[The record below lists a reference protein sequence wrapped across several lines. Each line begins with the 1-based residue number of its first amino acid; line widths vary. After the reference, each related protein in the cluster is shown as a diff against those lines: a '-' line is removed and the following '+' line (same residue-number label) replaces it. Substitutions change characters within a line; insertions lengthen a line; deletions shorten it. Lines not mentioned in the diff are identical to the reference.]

1 METSPKS
8 GPLPVSLHGADSKLD
23 VGLCVINSAMLT
35 DEMKYSVLQHP
46 WRPPLGF
53 TFPCTTQKKQRRYFN
68 AHWLDRY
75 SWLAYSKVLG
85 GALCRVCVLFAPEF
99 SGKGGHQKAEQ
110 FVSKACSNW
119 KDFHELCTLHVQCK
133 YHETAV
139 ELASNFE
146 KKYTDPTSNIVNIL
160 DQSRLENVN
169 KARKAL
175 LPIVKTVLFCGR
187 QGLALRGHDESGDI
201 VTHNNHND
209 GNFRALLRFRID
221 AGDAELCSHLNTA
234 ARNAQY
240 TSPSIQN
247 ELIICAGRLITDQ
260 IAARVNAAKSFAIL
274 ADETTD
280 SSCKEQL
287 SVCIRYVH
295 CDAYGRPQLR
305 EDFVGFVD
313 VSSDVTA
320 DGLSTAILNMVQSV
334 GIDAGFCHGQGY
346 DGASA
351 MSGHLRGVQAI
362 IRHSYPLALY
372 THCASH
378 CLNLALGKACT
389 VPIIR
394 NAFGFVTELSGFFS
408 HSAQRSHLLMETVIT
423 LQEEDAIPACRRKRL
438 KHLCET
444 RWVERH
450 ESLLAVV
457 DLFPAVVRCLETMQM
472 EGNAA
477 TSRSA
482 SMLLHSLK
490 TSSNIIGLAVAQHVS
505 SLLLPLT
512 TLLQAKSIDLIACCA
527 EVDAIVAI
535 LKQKR
540 ESPGAFSDIFA
551 KASALCSLA
560 GTEITVPRLAGRQ
573 QHRSNANVAISPSD
587 LQQGEDGEPSQQT
600 PVTPQEIYYRVN
612 VFNPF
617 VDYLLTE
624 LSDRFLGHRSNA
636 FALQC
641 LVPKFCRSSVLSDVQ
656 PAIALYEDVLHGT
669 PSDVEAEFALWQMKC
684 TSGTICA
691 DNAFDAFE
699 CCPSTYPNIRFLL
712 QILTTLP
719 VTTASAERTFS
730 MLRRLKTWLRSSMC
744 EERLTGLGLL
754 ASSADIEV
762 KPEDVIECFLQRGN
776 RRIS

>member
-23 VGLCVINSAMLT
+23 VGLCVINSTMLT

-53 TFPCTTQKKQRRYFN
+53 TFPCTIQKKQRRYFK

-119 KDFHELCTLHVQCK
+119 KDFHELCKLHVQCK

-221 AGDAELCSHLNTA
+221 AGDAELCSHLNAA

-295 CDAYGRPQLR
+295 CDACGRPQLR

-372 THCASH
+372 THWQKGGGV
-378 CLNLALGKACT
+378 LLYVKEGLKAVKC
-389 VPIIR
+389 
-394 NAFGFVTELSGFFS
+394 GL
-408 HSAQRSHLLMETVIT
+408 
-423 LQEEDAIPACRRKRL
+423 
-438 KHLCET
+438 
-444 RWVERH
+444 
-450 ESLLAVV
+450 
-457 DLFPAVVRCLETMQM
+457 
-472 EGNAA
+472 
-477 TSRSA
+477 TSR
-482 SMLLHSLK
+482 
-490 TSSNIIGLAVAQHVS
+490 
-505 SLLLPLT
+505 
-512 TLLQAKSIDLIACCA
+512 
-527 EVDAIVAI
+527 
-535 LKQKR
+535 
-540 ESPGAFSDIFA
+540 
-551 KASALCSLA
+551 
-560 GTEITVPRLAGRQ
+560 
-573 QHRSNANVAISPSD
+573 
-587 LQQGEDGEPSQQT
+587 QGHT
-600 PVTPQEIYYRVN
+600 R
-612 VFNPF
+612 
-617 VDYLLTE
+617 
-624 LSDRFLGHRSNA
+624 
-636 FALQC
+636 
-641 LVPKFCRSSVLSDVQ
+641 
-656 PAIALYEDVLHGT
+656 
-669 PSDVEAEFALWQMKC
+669 
-684 TSGTICA
+684 
-691 DNAFDAFE
+691 
-699 CCPSTYPNIRFLL
+699 
-712 QILTTLP
+712 
-719 VTTASAERTFS
+719 
-730 MLRRLKTWLRSSMC
+730 
-744 EERLTGLGLL
+744 
-754 ASSADIEV
+754 
-762 KPEDVIECFLQRGN
+762 
-776 RRIS
+776 